1 MNIADE
7 AIGAGNSAGS
17 SSFRRWVRVM
27 PALLLVAAAAFVAA
41 YYVPLHRAHVLLLEE
56 QRKSNQ
62 RGKELEQTLSQV
74 RGELQAK
81 AAQIEKGEAERQQ
94 TEAAKRSGL
103 DRVEQIKAE
112 LAGKLDKHVKKGVA
126 GVAVAEG
133 QAFVALS
140 ESAVFLPNTVDVS
153 PQGQALLCQVSGA
166 LSASGG
172 GQAPLRVGAVSGPP
186 ASVPAPLQAAYPTPW
201 ELSAVR
207 AATVTQTLQD
217 KCAVAGARLSAVG
230 HAEHDPAAAA
240 LGETKLPPG
249 RVELSVAL
257 PGASPA
263 AK

>member
-1 MNIADE
+1 MNIADD
-7 AIGAGNSAGS
+7 AFAAGNSAGS

-62 RGKELEQTLSQV
+62 KSKELEQALSQV

-81 AAQIEKGEAERQQ
+81 AAQVDKIEAERQQ
-94 TEAAKRSGL
+94 TEAAKKSGL
-103 DRVEQIKAE
+103 ERLDQIKAE
-112 LAGKLDKHVKKGVA
+112 LAGKLDKHIKKGVA
-126 GVAVAEG
+126 AVAVADG
-133 QAFVALS
+133 QAFVVLS
-140 ESAVFLPNTVDVS
+140 ESAVFLPNTVDVN
-153 PQGQALLCQVSGA
+153 PQGQGLLCQVSGA

-186 ASVPAPLQAAYPTPW
+186 DSVPPALQAAYPTPW

-207 AATVTQTLQD
+207 AATVAQALQD
-217 KCAVAGARLSAVG
+217 KCSVAGARLSAVG

-240 LGETKLPPG
+240 LGATKMPPG
-249 RVELSVAL
+249 RVEISVAL
-257 PGASPA
+257 PAEPRD